1 MTLQLV
7 AQQLMQ
13 SLTHLPEAV
22 EMPHARVLIQQVLEV
37 VLTKA
42 LGQQLQ
48 VYFIVLDITFLCHR
62 ITFSLNIFDNVLNR
76 EII

>member
-13 SLTHLPEAV
+13 SLT
-22 EMPHARVLIQQVLEV
+22 
-37 VLTKA
+37 
-42 LGQQLQ
+42 QQLQ